1 MTGSQ
6 TRRVALSA
14 AALAL
19 MGCATTPAATP
30 AATPS
35 YLQQYADA
43 GSALDAATT
52 RWDALGQALVE
63 ANTDTIA
70 NEAPIDAAYEQA
82 LQAFSNAL
90 LAIHFPASAKNDVQ
104 ALVSATGAVRNDLT
118 GVASGAVS
126 TAQFAAH
133 ESSLQAA
140 INVVQQELGLGSS
153 TPIAGT

>member
-6 TRRVALSA
+6 MRRVAVSA

-19 MGCATTPAATP
+19 MGCATAPAATP
-30 AATPS
+30 APTPS
-35 YLQQYADA
+35 YLQQYAAA
-43 GSALDAATT
+43 GSALDAATSK
-52 RWDALGQALVE
+52 WDALGQALVE

-90 LAIHFPASAKNDVQ
+90 LAIHFPASAKNDVK
-104 ALVSATGAVRNDLT
+104 ALVSAAGTVRSDLA

-133 ESSLQAA
+133 ESDLQAA
-140 INVVQQELGLGSS
+140 INVVQHALGLGTS

>member
-1 MTGSQ
+1 MIGSQ
-6 TRRVALSA
+6 MRRVAVSA

-19 MGCATTPAATP
+19 MGCATAPAATP
-30 AATPS
+30 APTPS
-35 YLQQYADA
+35 YLQQYAAA

-52 RWDALGQALVE
+52 KWDALGQALVE

-104 ALVSATGAVRNDLT
+104 ALVSAAGTVRSDLA

-140 INVVQQELGLGSS
+140 INVVQRELGLGTS

>member
-6 TRRVALSA
+6 MRRVALSA

-19 MGCATTPAATP
+19 TGCATTPAATP
-30 AATPS
+30 SATPS
-35 YLQQYADA
+35 YLQQYAAA

-52 RWDALGQALVE
+52 KWDALGQALVE

-82 LQAFSNAL
+82 LQAFSTAL
-90 LAIHFPASAKNDVQ
+90 QAIHFPASAKNDVQ
-104 ALVSATGAVRNDLT
+104 ALVNAAGAVRNDLT

-133 ESSLQAA
+133 ESTLQTA